1 MKKLFFLSVVAG
13 LFFAACGSQSGEA
26 TTAAEDTAAKA
37 AAVDTNQSVSVDTN
51 AAETV
56 AH

>member
-13 LFFAACGSQSGEA
+13 LFFAACKSQSGEA